1 MKSTLYLASAS
12 PRRHELL
19 NQIDLDHIVLNVP
32 SPPGE
37 DEPRL
42 LTESPFEYVQRT
54 AHEKALRAQE
64 WILAQG
70 IVTSDPNQSFGILT
84 ADTTV
89 AFGDLVLGK
98 PRDEKEA
105 AEILNLLS
113 GKTHTVYTAIVL
125 SKKLANTPSLTSHK
139 EKIERW
145 RQWRSLSMT
154 KVSFCELTREDIEGY
169 IATREPY
176 GKAGA
181 YGIQGKAA
189 QFIKRIEGSYSGVMG
204 LPLYETRELIKHLD

>member
-1 MKSTLYLASAS
+1 MKSTLYLASTS

-19 NQIDLDHIVLNVP
+19 NQIDLEHIVLKVP

-54 AHEKALRAQE
+54 AYEKALRAQD
-64 WILAQG
+64 WLLNQD
-70 IVTSDPNQSFGILT
+70 IVESKQNQSLGILT

-89 AFGDLVLGK
+89 ALGDLVLGK
-98 PRDEKEA
+98 PSDEKEA
-105 AEILNLLS
+105 SEILSLLS
-113 GKTHTVYTAIVL
+113 GKTHTVYTALVL
-125 SKKLANTPSLTSHK
+125 SKIIINTPSLKLPK
-139 EKIERW
+139 EKTEKW

-154 KVSFCELTREDIEGY
+154 KVSFCELTRQDIEQY
-169 IATREPY
+169 IASREPF

-204 LPLYETRELIKHLD
+204 LPLYETSELIKNL